1 MMNRKK
7 LYGGIA
13 AVALA
18 GAAVIGYQA
27 FPGGASAGQA
37 GALDD
42 GKELMPKATI
52 TLPQAIAA
60 AQTAATGAL
69 DEVDLEYFNGTLVYT
84 VDVGSKDVKVDA
96 ATGAVLDASADD

>member
-13 AVALA
+13 AIALA
-18 GAAVIGYQA
+18 AAAIIGYQA
-27 FPGGASAGQA
+27 FPGGASAGQG

-42 GKELMPKATI
+42 GKELQPNATI
-52 TLPQAIAA
+52 TLSQAIAA

-69 DEVDLEYFNGTLVYT
+69 DEVDLEDFNGTLVYT

-96 ATGAVLDASADD
+96 ASGAVLDASADD